1 MSEIVYGN
9 NPVVE
14 LLENDPTKIE
24 KVLIAKGSKT
34 EKTDKIIDLC
44 RKYSVRFDL
53 VPSQKINNYLKGK
66 NDHSNVVALISSFK
80 YKDLHS
86 ILFSEESKVVV
97 LDNIEDPHNLGA
109 IIRSAAGSGAE
120 AVIIPE
126 RNAAQ
131 VTDTVINVSAGTIF
145 KINVIRVKNIATT
158 LDQLKELGFWIV
170 GTDMKANKDFREFE
184 YSAKSA
190 IVIGNEGK
198 GMRRLVREKCDDLVR
213 INLKN
218 NVESLNASVA
228 AALVLFQAIK

>member
-1 MSEIVYGN
+1 M
-9 NPVVE
+9 
-14 LLENDPTKIE
+14 
-24 KVLIAKGSKT
+24 LIAKGAKN

-44 RKYSVRFDL
+44 KKYSVRFDL
-53 VPSQKINNYLKGK
+53 VPLQKVNSFFKGK
-66 NDHSNVVALISSFK
+66 NDHANVVALMSSFK
-80 YKDLHS
+80 YKDIHS
-86 ILFSEESKVVV
+86 VIFSENSKVVV

-131 VTDTVINVSAGTIF
+131 VTETVIHVSAGTIF
-145 KINVIRVKNIATT
+145 KIDVIRVKNIAQT
-158 LDQLKELGFWIV
+158 LGLLKDLGFWVV
-170 GTDMKANKDFREFE
+170 GTDMQADKDFREFD
-184 YSAKSA
+184 YSPKSA

-213 INLKN
+213 IDLKN

-228 AALVLFQAIK
+228 AALVLFQATKK

>member
-1 MSEIVYGN
+1 MSEIIHGN
-9 NPVVE
+9 NPVIE
-14 LLENDPTKIE
+14 LLENDPSKIE
-24 KVLIAKGSKT
+24 KVLIVKGSKND
-34 EKTDKIIDLC
+34 KTDRIIDLC
-44 RKYSVRFDL
+44 KKYSVRFDL
-53 VPSQKINNYLKGK
+53 VPAQKVSSYLER
-66 NDHSNVVALISSFK
+66 NDHANVLAIMSDFK

-86 ILFSEESKVVV
+86 VLFSNNSKVVV

-145 KINVIRVKNIATT
+145 KINIIRVKNIATT

-170 GTDMKANKDFREFE
+170 GTDMKADKDFREFE

-213 INLKN
+213 IDLKN

>member
-1 MSEIVYGN
+1 MQKVNS
-9 NPVVE
+9 
-14 LLENDPTKIE
+14 LL
-24 KVLIAKGSKT
+24 SKN
-34 EKTDKIIDLC
+34 E
-44 RKYSVRFDL
+44 
-53 VPSQKINNYLKGK
+53 
-66 NDHSNVVALISSFK
+66 HANVVALISNFQ
-80 YKDLHS
+80 YKDIHS
-86 ILFSEESKVVV
+86 VIFSDNSKVVV

-145 KINVIRVKNIATT
+145 KIDVIRVKNIAQT
-158 LDQLKELGFWIV
+158 LSLLKDLGFWVI
-170 GTDMKANKDFREFE
+170 GTDMKADKDFREFD

-198 GMRRLVREKCDDLVR
+198 GMRRLVREKCDDLIR
-213 INLKN
+213 IDLKN

-228 AALVLFQAIK
+228 AALVLFEATK

>member
-1 MSEIVYGN
+1 M
-9 NPVVE
+9 
-14 LLENDPTKIE
+14 ENDPSKIE
-24 KVLIAKGSKT
+24 KVLIAKGAKN

-44 RKYSVRFDL
+44 KKYSVRFDL
-53 VPSQKINNYLKGK
+53 VPLQKVNSFLKGK
-66 NDHSNVVALISSFK
+66 SDHINVVALMSNFK
-80 YKDLHS
+80 YKDIHS
-86 ILFSEESKVVV
+86 VIFSENSKIVV
-97 LDNIEDPHNLGA
+97 LDNIEDPHNFGA

-145 KINVIRVKNIATT
+145 KIDVIRVKNIAQT
-158 LDQLKELGFWIV
+158 LGLLKDLGFWVV
-170 GTDMKANKDFREFE
+170 GTDMKAEKDFREID

-213 INLKN
+213 IDLKN

-228 AALVLFQAIK
+228 AALVLFQATK